1 MLTSKLIHFSVFY
14 DELYH
19 LICIFLLVWYIAI
32 AIPYFIM
39 GRKAGYRHAW
49 IAFLPLGKIYL
60 ALKLPHRD
68 FKILWFRSKQR
79 MYLFTT
85 LIVVGIVCHVISF
98 PFRML
103 LFFPSQSPIDDIL
116 PSLILIMAL
125 IGLAF
130 YVVYAFITRRMN
142 YDLLKTYKLE
152 KHVVWAPI
160 VNIFCPLVMVVFSFI
175 IMNREP
181 EYGFGEFY
189 CDRMYE

>member
-1 MLTSKLIHFSVFY
+1 M
-14 DELYH
+14 
-19 LICIFLLVWYIAI
+19 
-32 AIPYFIM
+32 
-39 GRKAGYRHAW
+39 
-49 IAFLPLGKIYL
+49 
-60 ALKLPHRD
+60 
-68 FKILWFRSKQR
+68 
-79 MYLFTT
+79 
-85 LIVVGIVCHVISF
+85 
-98 PFRML
+98 

-160 VNIFCPLVMVVFSFI
+160 INIFCPLVMVAFSFI